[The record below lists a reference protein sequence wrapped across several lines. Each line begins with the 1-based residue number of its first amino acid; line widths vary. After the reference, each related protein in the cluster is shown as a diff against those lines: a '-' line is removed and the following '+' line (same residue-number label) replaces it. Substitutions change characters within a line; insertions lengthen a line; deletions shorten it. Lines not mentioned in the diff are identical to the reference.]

1 MNFHTFYSK
10 FVNWISN
17 VGPKVLIGLVL
28 LVIGFWTI
36 RLLKRWFSNMI
47 SKHEV
52 DSSLKPFLLSLITTV
67 LQIVVILAV
76 MQVIGVKMTIFA
88 AFVGALGVAFGLAL
102 SGTLQ
107 NFTSGILI
115 LLLKPYKIGDNIVA
129 QGQDGIVNSI
139 QLFYTVIITLDNK
152 TVIIPNSK
160 LSNEVIVNISKN
172 GIRRM
177 DVEFK
182 FNFSFDFEKIRSIIQ
197 DALAKSDKVKDDPV
211 PEIGISL
218 IEPDGYR
225 IRTQAWVDADQF
237 EESRFAVQ
245 RLLINALVSAGIKL
259 PGIT

>member
-1 MNFHTFYSK
+1 MNFHTFYNK
-10 FVNWISN
+10 FVNWIIN
-17 VGPKVLIGLVL
+17 AGPKVLTGIVL
-28 LVIGFWTI
+28 LVIGFWVI
-36 RLLKRWFSNMI
+36 SLLKRWFRKRI
-47 SKHEV
+47 AKHEV
-52 DSSLKPFLLSLITTV
+52 ESSLQPFLLSLITTV
-67 LQIVVILAV
+67 LQIVVVLIV
-76 MQVIGVKMTIFA
+76 MQMIGIKMTIFA

-115 LLLKPYKIGDNIVA
+115 LLLKPYRVGDNIVA
-129 QGQDGIVNSI
+129 QGQDGIVDSI
-139 QLFYTVIITLDNK
+139 QLFYTVIITFENK

-182 FNFSFDFEKIRSIIQ
+182 FNFGFDFEKIRAIIKE
-197 DALAKSDKVKDDPV
+197 ALNTSDIVKDDPA
-211 PEIGISL
+211 PEIGVSL

-225 IRTQAWVDADQF
+225 ILTHAWVEADKF
-237 EESRFAVQ
+237 EESKFAVQ
-245 RLLINALVSAGIKL
+245 QLLINKLIAAGIKL